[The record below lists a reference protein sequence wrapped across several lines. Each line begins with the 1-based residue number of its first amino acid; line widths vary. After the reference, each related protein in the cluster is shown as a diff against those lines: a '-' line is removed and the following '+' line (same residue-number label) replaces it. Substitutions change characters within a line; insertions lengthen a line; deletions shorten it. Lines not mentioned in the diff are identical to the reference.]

1 MSKVLDLISELGALS
16 DTKIRL
22 GGNLPP
28 ADEERLGE
36 LRTFFDM
43 LMSQTGLAVQGD
55 SPALSASQIRQHFT
69 DWNRLRV
76 PANACAILLHEDR
89 CHRARIVNLS
99 RGGAFVASES
109 LLPVGSRPTV
119 YVSGMSGG
127 DEDEVLELKGEV
139 TWRVEKE
146 FPQVDLPRGMGLR
159 FLDVPEETRRKLDFL
174 VVGVIEKQLASLW

>member
-28 ADEERLGE
+28 PDEERLGE

-43 LMSQTGLAVQGD
+43 LMTQTGLPVEGD
-55 SPALSASQIRQHFT
+55 APSLSADQIRRHFT

-76 PANACAILLHEDR
+76 PANACAVLLHEDR

-127 DEDEVLELKGEV
+127 SEDEVLELTGEV
-139 TWRVEKE
+139 TWCVEKE
-146 FPQVDLPRGMGLR
+146 FPQAELPRGMGLR
-159 FLDVPEETRRKLDFL
+159 FLDIPDETRHKLDFL
-174 VVGVIEKQLASLW
+174 VVAAIEKQLARLW